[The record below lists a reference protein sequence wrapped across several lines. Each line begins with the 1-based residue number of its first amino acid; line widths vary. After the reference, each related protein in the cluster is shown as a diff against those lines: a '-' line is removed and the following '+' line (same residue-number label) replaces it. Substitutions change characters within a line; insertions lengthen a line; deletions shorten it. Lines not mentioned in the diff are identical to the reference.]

1 MKVEKSVSSYRELA
15 AEYEIDLGLN
25 EEQSVAVDSD
35 QPFMLNEEQLDYIID
50 QMTVTSGIDRYL
62 QDHSEVMLPVSLS
75 LFVINE
81 RLWKMMERKQWDRE
95 KMLAMCTIPLCTWE
109 RKAETTSNPKGSNRW
124 EVHPNTFEL
133 ILEKDPKIIVRGGG
147 GDFSGFIEQS
157 QLTMRKFGIPE
168 SRKLVPNYSFEQLQ
182 IEVSLD
188 RAVFEVHPTPR
199 DNLDYDYSESARTFY
214 NYGFAVSVPGDD
226 LILAVGKRKPSKL
239 AGEVILL
246 IGARIS
252 EDDSA
257 HQYKGLKTDILLRAL
272 QRRFT

>member
-1 MKVEKSVSSYRELA
+1 MKVEKSASSYRELVD
-15 AEYEIDLGLN
+15 EYEIDLGLN
-25 EEQSVAVDSD
+25 EEQSTAVDSD
-35 QPFMLNEEQLDYIID
+35 RPILLNEEQLDYIID

-109 RKAETTSNPKGSNRW
+109 RKSETTSNPKGSNRW

-133 ILEKDPKIIVRGGG
+133 ILEKDPKILVRGAG

-157 QLTMRKFGIPE
+157 QLTMKKFGIPE
-168 SRKLVPNYSFEQLQ
+168 SRKLVPNYSFEKLQ
-182 IEVSLD
+182 IEVLLN

-214 NYGFAVSVPGDD
+214 NHGFAVSVPGDD
-226 LILAVGKRKPSKL
+226 LILTVGKRKPSKL
-239 AGEVILL
+239 AGEVFLL
-246 IGARIS
+246 IGSQIS
-252 EDDSA
+252 EDDAA